1 MSDRDTSWGIE
12 PVPERL
18 RVLGGVDLALLWGN
32 LGVSL
37 LVVVAG
43 AILVPAL
50 SLPDALVAILV
61 GCLVGNLMLAV
72 AGAIGAQARVP
83 AMVLMRA
90 PLGER
95 GSYLPTVVNVVQC
108 IGWTV
113 FELLVI
119 ATAAAALSDE
129 LLGFEARWAWTLVF
143 GAAALALGLLGPIGV
158 VRTVIRRVAIWIVPL
173 AVAYLAWWALTGGG
187 LEDAWNRPG
196 EGGLSTWQGIDIVV
210 GVTVSWIP
218 LAADYT
224 RFARTGRGAFWG
236 TGVGY
241 FVPDALL
248 LALGA
253 VVLLTRDVADAA
265 SLPAAVAAGGI
276 VALFALL
283 ALTVAET
290 DEAFANAYSGAVS
303 LQNLV
308 PRAPQPLLIV
318 LTTTLGTVGALVLE
332 LTSFQSFLFL
342 LGSCFVPLF
351 AVLLADWLAAG
362 RRYEREDVF
371 DAVPFRVGPIAGL
384 GRRLRRLPV
393 ALADRAGVVG
403 RPGRAARAARVGDR
417 GDAAELRRVVRP
429 RARARSATRR
439 LSARYRA
446 RVSRIALVGNL
457 AVDRVAGGP
466 PRPGGGVYWAARA
479 AAHVGADA
487 VVVTRCAP
495 ADRDVALA
503 PLEAFGFPVISVDAA
518 ETTAFSFHYEGDHRV
533 MNVDAV
539 GDDWSTSDL
548 SGWAAPALAD
558 AEWVQVAGLLRSHFP
573 TETVE
578 ALARDGRRLLLDAQ
592 GSLRR
597 ARDRPAPA
605 GRRDRPLDVRA
616 PGGPQ
621 AERGGGPGP
630 RGRASRPSRC
640 ARWASAR
647 SSSRS
652 ARRARA

>member
-1 MSDRDTSWGIE
+1 MNDRDTGWGIE

-50 SLPDALVAILV
+50 ALPAALVAILV
-61 GCLVGNLMLAV
+61 GCLVGNLMLAA

-95 GSYLPTVVNVVQC
+95 GSYLPTAINVVQC

-143 GAAALALGLLGPIGV
+143 GAAALVLGLLGPIGV

-236 TGVGY
+236 TGAGY

-265 SLPAAVAAGGI
+265 SLPAAVAVGG
-276 VALFALL
+276 VVAVLALF

-308 PRAPQPLLIV
+308 PRAPQALLIV

-371 DAVPFRVGPIAGL
+371 DAVPFRVGPILAWIAGFAAYQWL
-384 GRRLRRLPV
+384 SPTGPVWWVDQVERLEPPAWGIGATLPSFAV
-393 ALADRAGVVG
+393 SFSLALA
-403 RPGRAARAARVGDR
+403 
-417 GDAAELRRVVRP
+417 L
-429 RARARSATRR
+429 
-439 LSARYRA
+439 
-446 RVSRIALVGNL
+446 
-457 AVDRVAGGP
+457 
-466 PRPGGGVYWAARA
+466 
-479 AAHVGADA
+479 
-487 VVVTRCAP
+487 
-495 ADRDVALA
+495 ALA
-503 PLEAFGFPVISVDAA
+503 S
-518 ETTAFSFHYEGDHRV
+518 
-533 MNVDAV
+533 
-539 GDDWSTSDL
+539 
-548 SGWAAPALAD
+548 
-558 AEWVQVAGLLRSHFP
+558 
-573 TETVE
+573 
-578 ALARDGRRLLLDAQ
+578 RRM
-592 GSLRR
+592 
-597 ARDRPAPA
+597 RP
-605 GRRDRPLDVRA
+605 DTVRA
-616 PGGPQ
+616 
-621 AERGGGPGP
+621 
-630 RGRASRPSRC
+630 
-640 ARWASAR
+640 
-647 SSSRS
+647 
-652 ARRARA
+652 